1 MNDFMMDYDKFKRTW
16 TVKTELPVEFK
27 LTYSADIFNP
37 LNHDLVSYKTNDRV
51 MIVIDQNVHKFYTVE
66 LMNYFNS
73 HNVKYSMLVID
84 TNEENKNWEDADYI
98 LQFFEDEGVLRREPI
113 IAIGGG
119 VLLDIVGFACSIYR
133 RGIPYIKVPTTL
145 LAIVDASVG
154 SKVAV
159 NHFER
164 RNRLGAY
171 YPPVA
176 TLIDKKFI
184 KTQSEREIINGI
196 AEIFKLAII
205 KSPELFALLEE
216 NAELLIEEKFQH
228 GAVPVRVINL
238 AITDMIAELGPNL
251 WERKLDRCVDF
262 GHTFSPVIEMKNLTQ
277 EFDPDNPPYFTKD
290 TMLLHGEAVALDC
303 LYSSCIACLRGYIGQ
318 SVLNQI
324 FNLAKRLKLK
334 TYHEDFTK
342 IELLQQSLADAT
354 KHRNGNQF
362 APLPIYVGNYKI
374 VNDITQSEMKYAI
387 ELFRTYHD

>member
-27 LTYSADIFNP
+27 LTYSADVFNP
-37 LNHDLVSYKTNDRV
+37 ANHDLISYSTNNRV
-51 MIVIDQNVHKFYTVE
+51 MIVIDQNVHKFYAVQ
-66 LMNYFNS
+66 LMEYFNA

-84 TNEENKNWEDADYI
+84 TNEENKIWDDADYI

-154 SKVAV
+154 SKVAI
-159 NHFER
+159 NHFGR

-196 AEIFKLAII
+196 AEIFKLAVI
-205 KSPELFALLEE
+205 KSPELFTLLEE
-216 NAELLIEEKFQH
+216 SAELLIEEKFQH

-251 WERKLDRCVDF
+251 WEKKLDRCVDF
-262 GHTFSPVIEMKNLTQ
+262 GHTFSPVIEMENVP
-277 EFDPDNPPYFTKD
+277 E
-290 TMLLHGEAVALDC
+290 LLHGEAVALDC
-303 LYSSCIACLRGYIGQ
+303 LYSSCISYLRGYIDAPTLQ
-318 SVLNQI
+318 RI

-334 TYHEDFTK
+334 IYHEDFTDM
-342 IELLQQSLADAT
+342 ELLQKSLSDAT

-362 APLPIYVGNYKI
+362 APLPLSIGNYTI
-374 VNDITQSEMKYAI
+374 VNNITEDEMMKAI
-387 ELFRTYHD
+387 QIFRSQIQ

>member
-27 LTYSADIFNP
+27 LMYSADIFSP
-37 LNHDLVSYKTNDRV
+37 ANHDLISYQTNGRI
-51 MIVIDQNVHKFYTVE
+51 MIVIDENVHKFYAVQ
-66 LMNYFNS
+66 LMEYFNS

-84 TNEENKNWEDADYI
+84 TDEENKNWHDADHI
-98 LQFFEDEGVLRREPI
+98 LEFFEDEGVLRREPI

-133 RGIPYIKVPTTL
+133 RGIPYIKIPTTL

-154 SKVAV
+154 SKVAI
-159 NHFER
+159 NHFGR

-171 YPPVA
+171 YPPIA

-184 KTQSEREIINGI
+184 KTQNEREIVNGI
-196 AEIFKLAII
+196 AEIFKLALI
-205 KSPELFALLEE
+205 KSPELFLLLEE

-262 GHTFSPVIEMKNLTQ
+262 GHTFSPVIEMNNVKDSF
-277 EFDPDNPPYFTKD
+277 EPDNPPYFTKD
-290 TMLLHGEAVALDC
+290 NMLLHGEAVALDC
-303 LYSSCIACLRGYIGQ
+303 LYSSCISSLRGHIDAYT
-318 SVLNQI
+318 LNRI
-324 FNLAKRLKLK
+324 FDLAKRLKLK
-334 TYHEDFTK
+334 TYHEDFTDM
-342 IELLQQSLADAT
+342 ELLQKSLSDAT

-362 APLPIYVGNYKI
+362 APLPIRIGNYTI
-374 VNDITQSEMKYAI
+374 VNDITEDEMIKAI
-387 ELFRTYHD
+387 ELFRSYNA

>member
-51 MIVIDQNVHKFYTVE
+51 MIVIDQNVHKFYAAQ
-66 LMNYFNS
+66 LMEYFNS

-84 TNEENKNWEDADYI
+84 TNEESKNWEDADYI

-171 YPPVA
+171 YPPIA

-318 SVLNQI
+318 SVLNRI

>member
-84 TNEENKNWEDADYI
+84 TNEESKNWEDADYI

-154 SKVAV
+154 SKVAI

-171 YPPVA
+171 YPPIA

-184 KTQSEREIINGI
+184 KTQSEREIVNGI
-196 AEIFKLAII
+196 AEIFKLAVI
-205 KSPELFALLEE
+205 KSPELFTLLEE

-262 GHTFSPVIEMKNLTQ
+262 GHTFSPVIEMANIP
-277 EFDPDNPPYFTKD
+277 E
-290 TMLLHGEAVALDC
+290 LLHGEAVALDC

-318 SVLNQI
+318 SVLNRI
-324 FNLAKRLKLK
+324 FDLAKRLKLK

-342 IELLQQSLADAT
+342 IELLQQSLSDAT

-374 VNDITQSEMKYAI
+374 VNDITESEMKYAI

>member
-37 LNHDLVSYKTNDRV
+37 ANHDLVSYKTNDRV
-51 MIVIDQNVHKFYTVE
+51 VIVIDQNVHKFYTVE

-73 HNVKYSMLVID
+73 HNVKYSMLIID
-84 TNEENKNWEDADYI
+84 TNEESKNWEDADYI

-159 NHFER
+159 NHFGR

-171 YPPVA
+171 YPPIA

-196 AEIFKLAII
+196 AEIFKLAVI

-262 GHTFSPVIEMKNLTQ
+262 GHTFSPVIEMENVP
-277 EFDPDNPPYFTKD
+277 E
-290 TMLLHGEAVALDC
+290 LLHGEAVALDC
-303 LYSSCIACLRGYIGQ
+303 LYSSCVACLRGYIDM
-318 SVLNQI
+318 STLNRI
-324 FNLAKRLKLK
+324 FKLAKRLKLK

-342 IELLQQSLADAT
+342 MELLQKSLSDAT

-362 APLPIYVGNYKI
+362 APLPISIGNYTI
-374 VNDITQSEMKYAI
+374 VNDITEYEMGYAI
-387 ELFRTYHD
+387 SLFRTYHD

>member
-37 LNHDLVSYKTNDRV
+37 ANHDLVSYKTNDRV
-51 MIVIDQNVHKFYTVE
+51 IIVIDQNVHKFYAAQ
-66 LMNYFNS
+66 LMEYFNA
-73 HNVKYSMLVID
+73 HDVKYHMLIID
-84 TNEENKNWEDADYI
+84 TDEENKTWEDADHI
-98 LQFFEDEGVLRREPI
+98 LEFFEDEGVLRREPI

-133 RGIPYIKVPTTL
+133 RGIPYIKIPTTL

-159 NHFER
+159 NHFGR

-171 YPPVA
+171 YPPIA

-196 AEIFKLAII
+196 AEIFKLAVI

-262 GHTFSPVIEMKNLTQ
+262 GHTFSPVIEMANIP
-277 EFDPDNPPYFTKD
+277 E
-290 TMLLHGEAVALDC
+290 LLHGEAVALDC

-318 SVLNQI
+318 SVLNRI

-342 IELLQQSLADAT
+342 IELLQKSLADAT

-374 VNDITQSEMKYAI
+374 VNDITESEMKYGI

>member
-51 MIVIDQNVHKFYTVE
+51 MIVIDTNVHKFYAAQ
-66 LMNYFNS
+66 LMEYFNS
-73 HNVKYSMLVID
+73 HNVKYSMLVIN
-84 TNEENKNWEDADYI
+84 TNEESKTWKDADYI

-154 SKVAV
+154 SKVAI

-171 YPPVA
+171 YPPIA

-184 KTQSEREIINGI
+184 KTQSEREIVNGI

-318 SVLNQI
+318 SVLNRI

-362 APLPIYVGNYKI
+362 APLPIYVGNYTI
-374 VNDITQSEMKYAI
+374 VNDITKSEMEYAI
-387 ELFRTYHD
+387 SLFRTYHD

>member
-27 LTYSADIFNP
+27 LTYSADIFNS

-51 MIVIDQNVHKFYTVE
+51 MIVIDTNVHKFYAAQ
-66 LMNYFNS
+66 LMEYFNS
-73 HNVKYSMLVID
+73 HSVKYSMLVIN
-84 TNEENKNWEDADYI
+84 TNEESKTWKDADHI

-171 YPPVA
+171 YPPIA

-184 KTQSEREIINGI
+184 KTQSEREIVNGI
-196 AEIFKLAII
+196 AEIFKLAVI
-205 KSPELFALLEE
+205 KSPELFTLLEE

-251 WERKLDRCVDF
+251 WEKKLDRCVDF

-318 SVLNQI
+318 SVLNRI

-374 VNDITQSEMKYAI
+374 VDDITEKEMEYAI
-387 ELFRTYHD
+387 ALFRTYHD

>member
-51 MIVIDQNVHKFYTVE
+51 MIVIDTNVHKFYAAQ
-66 LMNYFNS
+66 LMEYFNS

-84 TNEENKNWEDADYI
+84 TNEESKTWKDADHI

-171 YPPVA
+171 YPPIA

-184 KTQSEREIINGI
+184 KTQSEREIVNGI
-196 AEIFKLAII
+196 AEIFKLAVI
-205 KSPELFALLEE
+205 KSPELFELLEE

-251 WERKLDRCVDF
+251 WEKKLDRCVDF

-318 SVLNQI
+318 SVLNRI

-374 VNDITQSEMKYAI
+374 VDDITEKEMEYAI
-387 ELFRTYHD
+387 ALFRTYHE

>member
-1 MNDFMMDYDKFKRTW
+1 MMDYDKFKRTW

-27 LTYSADIFNP
+27 LMYSPDIFNP
-37 LNHDLVSYKTNDRV
+37 ANHDLISYQTNGRI
-51 MIVIDQNVHKFYTVE
+51 MIVIDENVHKFYAVQ
-66 LMNYFNS
+66 LMEYFNS

-84 TNEENKNWEDADYI
+84 TDEENKNWHDADHI
-98 LQFFEDEGVLRREPI
+98 LEFFEDEGVLRREPI

-133 RGIPYIKVPTTL
+133 RGIPYIKIPTTL

-154 SKVAV
+154 SKVAI
-159 NHFER
+159 NHFGR

-171 YPPVA
+171 YPPIA

-184 KTQSEREIINGI
+184 KTQNEREIVNGI
-196 AEIFKLAII
+196 AEIFKLALI
-205 KSPELFALLEE
+205 KSPELFLLLEE

-262 GHTFSPVIEMKNLTQ
+262 GHTFSPVIEMNNVKDSF
-277 EFDPDNPPYFTKD
+277 EPDNPPYFTKD
-290 TMLLHGEAVALDC
+290 NMLLHGEAVALDC
-303 LYSSCIACLRGYIGQ
+303 LYSSCISSLRGHIDAYT
-318 SVLNQI
+318 LNRI
-324 FNLAKRLKLK
+324 FDLAKRLKLK
-334 TYHEDFTK
+334 TYHEDFTDM
-342 IELLQQSLADAT
+342 ELLQKSLSDAT

-362 APLPIYVGNYKI
+362 APLPIRIGNYTI
-374 VNDITQSEMKYAI
+374 VNDITEDEMIKAI
-387 ELFRTYHD
+387 ELFRSYNA

>member
-1 MNDFMMDYDKFKRTW
+1 MNEFMMDYDKFKRTW
-16 TVKTELPVEFK
+16 SVKTELPVEFK
-27 LTYSADIFNP
+27 LTYSADIFN
-37 LNHDLVSYKTNDRV
+37 LANHDLLSYQTNGRV
-51 MIVIDQNVHKFYTVE
+51 MIVIDQNIHKFYAVQ
-66 LMNYFNS
+66 LMEYFNF
-73 HNVKYSMLVID
+73 HNIKYSMLIID
-84 TNEENKNWEDADYI
+84 INEEKKNWENADYI

-133 RGIPYIKVPTTL
+133 RGIPYVKVPTTL

-171 YPPVA
+171 YPPIA

-184 KTQSEREIINGI
+184 KTQTEREIINGI
-196 AEIFKLAII
+196 AEIFKLAVI

-251 WERKLDRCVDF
+251 WEKKLDRCVDF
-262 GHTFSPVIEMKNLTQ
+262 GHTFSPVIEMKNVADS
-277 EFDPDNPPYFTKD
+277 FDPDNPPYFTKD
-290 TMLLHGEAVALDC
+290 NMLLHGEAVALDC
-303 LYSSCIACLRGYIGQ
+303 LYSSCISFLRGYI
-318 SVLNQI
+318 VPDTLDRI

-334 TYHEDFTK
+334 TYHEDFTNM
-342 IELLQQSLADAT
+342 ELLQKSLADAT

-362 APLPIYVGNYKI
+362 APLPIRIGNYTI
-374 VNDITQSEMKYAI
+374 VNDIKEDEMKKAI
-387 ELFRTYHD
+387 ELFRSYYA

>member
-37 LNHDLVSYKTNDRV
+37 ANHDLVSYKTNDRV

-84 TNEENKNWEDADYI
+84 TNEESKNWEDADYI

-119 VLLDIVGFACSIYR
+119 VLLDIVGFACGIYR

-154 SKVAV
+154 SKVAI

-171 YPPVA
+171 YPPIA

-196 AEIFKLAII
+196 AEIFKLAVI

-318 SVLNQI
+318 SVLNRI

>member
-37 LNHDLVSYKTNDRV
+37 ANHDLVSYSINNRV
-51 MIVIDQNVHKFYTVE
+51 MIVIDQNVHKFYAAQ
-66 LMNYFNS
+66 LMEYFNA

-84 TNEENKNWEDADYI
+84 TDEESKNWEDADHI

-159 NHFER
+159 NHFGR

-171 YPPVA
+171 YPPIA

-184 KTQSEREIINGI
+184 KTQSEREIVNGI
-196 AEIFKLAII
+196 AEIFKLAVI
-205 KSPELFALLEE
+205 KSPELFILLEE
-216 NAELLIEEKFQH
+216 NAELLIDEKFQH

-251 WERKLDRCVDF
+251 WEKRLDRCVDF
-262 GHTFSPVIEMKNLTQ
+262 GHTFSPVIEMSNI
-277 EFDPDNPPYFTKD
+277 PN
-290 TMLLHGEAVALDC
+290 LLHGEAVALDC
-303 LYSSCIACLRGYIGQ
+303 LYSSCISFIRGYIDTET
-318 SVLNQI
+318 LKRI
-324 FNLAKRLKLK
+324 FDVAKRLKLK
-334 TYHEDFTK
+334 TFHPDFTNQK
-342 IELLQQSLADAT
+342 MLLESLRDAT

-362 APLPIYVGNYKI
+362 APLPISIGNYKI
-374 VNDITQSEMKYAI
+374 VNDVTEEEMKWAADVFEEI
-387 ELFRTYHD
+387 